1 MERPEVG
8 DEEFL
13 DIAKDPARARAL
25 RKSLQRLAGS
35 GDETVREM
43 AREVLAGRI
52 GLRQA
57 ARNVAYREA
66 LSERAR
72 AGMHA
77 CDRMSAAERHAAEVE
92 GRRQLDECQSE
103 IDRELAEW
111 QAERR
116 RGRKAGEAPHQ
127 SRGWRL

>member
-25 RKSLQRLAGS
+25 RKSLQRLADS
-35 GDETVREM
+35 RDDTLREM
-43 AREVLAGRI
+43 ARDVLAGRI

-57 ARNVAYREA
+57 ARNRAYREA
-66 LSERAR
+66 LSEGAR
-72 AGMHA
+72 PGMSA
-77 CDRMSAAERHAAEVE
+77 CDRMSAEELRAAEAE
-92 GRRQLDECQSE
+92 GRRQLDECQRE
-103 IDRELAEW
+103 IDQER
-111 QAERR
+111 AERQGEGR
-116 RGRKAGEAPHQ
+116 RGRKARDAPHQ

>member
-1 MERPEVG
+1 MERPAVG

-25 RKSLQRLAGS
+25 RKSLQRLADS
-35 GDETVREM
+35 RDETLREM

-57 ARNVAYREA
+57 ARNGAYREA
-66 LSERAR
+66 LSEGAK
-72 AGMHA
+72 AGMRA
-77 CDRMSAAERHAAEVE
+77 YDRMSAEERLAAEAE
-92 GRRQLDECQSE
+92 GRRQLDECQGE
-103 IDRELAEW
+103 IDRER
-111 QAERR
+111 AERQGER
-116 RGRKAGEAPHQ
+116 ARGRKGGEAPHE